1 MLENH
6 KYREFLSIRLYY
18 DWNTDALMEE
28 CVRMMQLTLRSA
40 PTIKKRAKSVYQ
52 SRNLGTIKERKKEKK
67 KEAETGSEETILRIL
82 RMRPHTKDFI
92 SQQMQIMT
100 QMRKEQELRAQE
112 AEKRKQKMSMRS
124 SQIPAVPELPPLPE
138 KDRS

>member
-1 MLENH
+1 
-6 KYREFLSIRLYY
+6 
-18 DWNTDALMEE
+18 MEE

-52 SRNLGTIKERKKEKK
+52 QRNLGTIRERKKEKK

-82 RMRPHTKDFI
+82 RMRFVVIPSFPTLVLDSHAPCRPHTKDFI
-92 SQQMQIMT
+92 SQQMSIMT

-112 AEKRKQKMSMRS
+112 AEKRKEKRPQRS